1 MAITTLKAAPHL
13 LKPTIALIEQSF
25 HYQPENKFSVDFA
38 PLMNEKN
45 HHNCFLLIDEKEN
58 VLAHVGF
65 CERKIAGISVGMLGG
80 IAVDEKH
87 RGEGHFQELFQDVL
101 AEKRSDV
108 AFFMLWS
115 DQEKLYGKHGFY
127 LCGSQI
133 AIKKN
138 GKQRNFTKTKLTSLT
153 KDQLKQIQDLYDSS
167 FAKLYLTVERTDEE
181 WQEIIKIN
189 SSDLYI
195 NENSGAITEYFLMNK
210 GQDLTDIIYEYGSQ
224 REISLFLNDISAY
237 GTVWM
242 GSSLLND
249 GEEQLQFFMAPA
261 DTKLFSQFISHYTNN
276 QILIRE
282 INSMKQEVYFY
293 FNDELLSLVTEE
305 FLRGVIGPETFE
317 ELGALRPIFISG
329 LDSI

>member
-13 LKPTIALIEQSF
+13 LKATTELIEKSF
-25 HYQPENKFSVDFA
+25 HYQAENKFNVDFA

-45 HHNCFLLIDEKEN
+45 HHNCFILTDEKEN

-65 CERKIAGISVGMLGG
+65 CERKIAGIPVGMLGG
-80 IAVDEKH
+80 IAVDVKH

-115 DQEKLYGKHGFY
+115 DQEKLYAKHGFY

-133 AIKKN
+133 AIAQVVNDK
-138 GKQRNFTKTKLTSLT
+138 NFTKTKLNELNA
-153 KDQLKQIQDLYDSS
+153 DQLKQIQTLYDNS
-167 FAKLYLTVERTDEE
+167 FSNLYTTIERSPSDWEE
-181 WQEIIKIN
+181 ISKIT

-195 NENSGAITEYFLMNK
+195 KEKSGMICEYFLMNK
-210 GQDLTDIIYEYGSQ
+210 GQDLTEIIYEYGSQ
-224 REISLFLNDISAY
+224 REMNVFLKEISAY
-237 GTVWM
+237 GTIWM
-242 GSSLLND
+242 GSPLLNN